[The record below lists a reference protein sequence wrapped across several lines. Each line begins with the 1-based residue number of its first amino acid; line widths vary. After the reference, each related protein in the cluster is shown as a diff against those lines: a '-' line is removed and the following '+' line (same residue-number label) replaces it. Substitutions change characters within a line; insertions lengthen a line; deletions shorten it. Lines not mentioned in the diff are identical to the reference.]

1 MVVEDGRWKNWK
13 YEPWM
18 REAAGISALH
28 SHPIL
33 LSRAFFRVLFFAST
47 QNSAK
52 KRDRESTLNQTLYT
66 KHSYLNHFSP
76 FEFVFQSS
84 HFNNFQS
91 LKFREREIFW
101 KWLTSLRV
109 RRQVSPVIFR
119 RYRRTAVSF
128 FSTTSLGTSSR
139 SRQSTALLLCRSV
152 AAHTE
157 LSGTSSD
164 SFSSSSFCSHG
175 LVWLDLW
182 WLILILIFKFFEPW
196 SSVLNSETNEMVGM
210 KKIANAFDNHMD
222 AKRTLREIKLLRH
235 FDHENVS

>member
-1 MVVEDGRWKNWK
+1 MVVEDGRWKNWI

-91 LKFREREIFW
+91 LKFRERERYFGNGW
-101 KWLTSLRV
+101 HHSGYGDRSARWFSGGTDARRSVSSVQHLWEPLRGHGKV
-109 RRQVSPVIFR
+109 PPS
-119 RYRRTAVSF
+119 YYAD
-128 FSTTSLGTSSR
+128 R
-139 SRQSTALLLCRSV
+139 SRRIRNCLVLPQILSLLLLF
-152 AAHTE
+152 ALMA
-157 LSGTSSD
+157 
-164 SFSSSSFCSHG
+164 
-175 LVWLDLW
+175 W
-182 WLILILIFKFFEPW
+182 
-196 SSVLNSETNEMVGM
+196 
-210 KKIANAFDNHMD
+210 FDW
-222 AKRTLREIKLLRH
+222 ICGG
-235 FDHENVS
+235 